1 MTKISKFILI
11 FLLILPINFVFF
23 NKEVDD
29 SMHIQHWT
37 IDNIGSL
44 PFNSYIANSQNKKN
58 HVFVTLGLK
67 LKKNGELQQ
76 KAIKRLQV
84 TLKAFNSNKSSY
96 IIVSGGNP
104 EKKVTEAKAMKIWLQ
119 KHGVPKNKII
129 EENTSK
135 NTIENALYSM
145 RIINKKS
152 FESVTLITS
161 DTHMRRAYILFKNI
175 DSKNILHS
183 NLVSYTTTNS
193 RIYSNQ
199 ERKAI
204 KNNLKRMNLYEE
216 KNKIF

>member
-104 EKKVTEAKAMKIWLQ
+104 EKKVTEAKAMKI
-119 KHGVPKNKII
+119 K
-129 EENTSK
+129 
-135 NTIENALYSM
+135 
-145 RIINKKS
+145 
-152 FESVTLITS
+152 
-161 DTHMRRAYILFKNI
+161 
-175 DSKNILHS
+175 
-183 NLVSYTTTNS
+183 
-193 RIYSNQ
+193 
-199 ERKAI
+199 
-204 KNNLKRMNLYEE
+204 
-216 KNKIF
+216 